1 MRVSTDKQQQV
12 LRPGEDAT
20 INGQQIS
27 TRQAYLDPIVAWKNG
42 VLYFNEIPLK
52 EILHRLSRT
61 FNMELV
67 MSDSTTLT
75 DKIHLVVD
83 KKEGVSE
90 IVERLNLLSNHHITV
105 ANHQLIVE

>member
-1 MRVSTDKQQQV
+1 
-12 LRPGEDAT
+12 
-20 INGQQIS
+20 
-27 TRQAYLDPIVAWKNG
+27 
-42 VLYFNEIPLK
+42 
-52 EILHRLSRT
+52 
-61 FNMELV
+61 